1 MTKSN
6 TELTTVGGDSTEQS
20 PVEQLDAERTAA
32 EQHEVRQPTIE
43 DEKTEL
49 SAADLSSLTAD
60 IVSAYVRANAMPV
73 DALPDLIASVN
84 SALRGIVQP
93 FSTEEPDLVPAVS
106 RKRSVFPDYIVCLED
121 GRKLK
126 SLKRHLRTHFNLTP
140 DEYRAKWGLSADY
153 PMVAANYAAHR
164 SVIAKSVG
172 LGRKT
177 AGRKSSAKKQ
187 G

>member
-6 TELTTVGGDSTEQS
+6 TEVTTAGGDSTEQS

-32 EQHEVRQPTIE
+32 EEHKVGQPTIE
-43 DEKTEL
+43 EKTEL
-49 SAADLSSLTAD
+49 SAVDLSSLTAD

>member
-1 MTKSN
+1 MIKSN
-6 TELTTVGGDSTEQS
+6 TELTTVDGDNTEQS
-20 PVEQLDAERTAA
+20 PVEQQDAERTAA
-32 EQHEVRQPTIE
+32 EENNVGPPTVD

-49 SAADLSSLTAD
+49 STVDLSALTAD
-60 IVSAYVRANAMPV
+60 IVSAYVGANAMPV

-93 FSTEEPDLVPAVS
+93 FAPEQPDLVPAVN
-106 RKRSVFPDYIVCLED
+106 RRRSVFPDYIVCLED

-126 SLKRHLRTHFNLTP
+126 SLKRHLRTHFALTP
-140 DEYRAKWGLSADY
+140 GEYRAKWGLSADY
-153 PMVAANYAAHR
+153 PMVAPNYAAHR
-164 SVIAKSVG
+164 SDIAKSAG
-172 LGRKT
+172 LGRNT